1 MMILGRLKGDAPRHR
16 RVAVLALLGVA
27 VLALAAGV
35 TLAVLPSRSDHSAAA
50 TRPQNIVQGPRPAT
64 ITITDASGKLVRCPQ
79 GSTPYINISN
89 AFFVPRLT
97 RGTDFVPGKYAIS
110 LSGVIANETTS
121 GIVIDKII
129 PWVLA
134 PAWKKAVVH
143 GPARLKANSSGKL
156 VIRGHFFARHVE
168 GAAVGATL
176 RWHWAEPELA
186 NCKQRG
192 LIDDD

>member
-1 MMILGRLKGDAPRHR
+1 MMILGRSKDAPRNR

-27 VLALAAGV
+27 VLTLAAGI

-50 TRPQNIVQGPRPAT
+50 TRPQNIVQGPRLPT
-64 ITITDASGKLVRCPQ
+64 IRITGASGNVLRCPQ

-97 RGTDFVPGKYAIS
+97 RGTDFVPGKYSIS

-134 PAWKKAVVH
+134 PAWKHAVVH
-143 GPARLKANSSGKL
+143 GPTQLSANSSGKL
-156 VIRGHFFARHVE
+156 VIRGHYFARHVHA
-168 GAAVGATL
+168 AAVGATL
-176 RWHWAEPELA
+176 RWHWARPDLA
-186 NCKQRG
+186 PCGKRG